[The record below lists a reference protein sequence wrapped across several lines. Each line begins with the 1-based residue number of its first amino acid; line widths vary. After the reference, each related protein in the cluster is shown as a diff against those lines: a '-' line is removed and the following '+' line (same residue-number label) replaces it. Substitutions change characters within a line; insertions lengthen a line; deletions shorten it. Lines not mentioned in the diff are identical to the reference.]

1 MKTILNLFTNGHE
14 ETWNSIQFSAVIAKK
29 LDARIKLIG
38 VIEPNDADHPVE
50 DMFSK
55 ALTLFQAEN
64 LEYELE
70 IENGLVEDIAKTR
83 HELISPR
90 DETDE
95 IQNVVVLSPFGR
107 PVLKKMWA
115 GKSFRYLMSLF
126 GKPIFYIQGAR
137 LPIKRV
143 LVCVGGLGISVISE
157 GLVLSLSKPGE
168 TEVTLLTVVP
178 PIDMDYPEARVIRE
192 NWMKLEETDTVVGR
206 TLKHG
211 LETAKKAGVN
221 AECKVRHGNIM
232 EEIKAE
238 IASGNYDLVVMGSTY
253 SSTGL
258 QQLYAPNVTADIA
271 EAFKV
276 PILTIRKLITDR

>member
-14 ETWNSIQFSAVIAKK
+14 ETWNSVQFSVVIAKQ

-38 VIEPNDADHPVE
+38 VIEPNDAEHPVE
-50 DMFSK
+50 EMFSK

-64 LEYELE
+64 IDYELE
-70 IENGLVEDIAKTR
+70 IENGLVEDVAKTR

-90 DETDE
+90 YEDDE
-95 IQNVVVLSPFGR
+95 IQHIVVLSPFGR
-107 PVLKKMWA
+107 TALKKMWA
-115 GKSFRYLMSLF
+115 GKSFRTLMSMF
-126 GKPIFYIQGAR
+126 GKPIFYIQESR
-137 LPIKRV
+137 LPIKRI

-157 GLVLSLSKPGE
+157 GLVVNLARPKE

-178 PIDMDYPEARVIRE
+178 PIDVDYPEARLIRE
-192 NWMKLEETDTVVGR
+192 NWVNLAETDTVVGR

-211 LETAKKAGVN
+211 LEVAKQAGVK

-238 IASGNYDLVVMGSTY
+238 IATGNYDLVVMGSTY
-253 SSTGL
+253 SSSSL
-258 QQLYAPNVTADIA
+258 RQLYGPNVTADIA
-271 EAFKV
+271 ETFKV
-276 PILTIRKLITDR
+276 PILTIRKMIEL